1 MQKKQQI
8 FGKNVALLKIK
19 LSEFPP
25 NHNAKHCNDF
35 LVYICN
41 LIEEITK
48 NDKKPNKKE
57 IVMKLYKHLFNSDE
71 KELNDLSTTIDFIC
85 NNSLVNQIPKSKK
98 LFSFIKKNKKIFI
111 NIKDYIQSN
120 IINSISQYIFTKY
133 GINVLQTT
141 ILIIECSNALNK

>member
-1 MQKKQQI
+1 MDGHPLYI
-8 FGKNVALLKIK
+8 V
-19 LSEFPP
+19 
-25 NHNAKHCNDF
+25 
-35 LVYICN
+35 VYICN

-48 NDKKPNKKE
+48 KEKKPNKKE
-57 IVMKLYKHLFNSDE
+57 IVLNLYKHLFNSSDD
-71 KELNDLSTTIDFIC
+71 ELNDLSATIDFIC

-98 LFSFIKKNKKIFI
+98 LFSFIKKKQKNIYK
-111 NIKDYIQSN
+111 IKDYIQSN

>member
-1 MQKKQQI
+1 M
-8 FGKNVALLKIK
+8 
-19 LSEFPP
+19 
-25 NHNAKHCNDF
+25 
-35 LVYICN
+35 
-41 LIEEITK
+41 
-48 NDKKPNKKE
+48 
-57 IVMKLYKHLFNSDE
+57 YKHLFNSDE
-71 KELNDLSTTIDFIC
+71 KELNDLSSTIDFIC

-98 LFSFIKKNKKIFI
+98 LFQFIKKKNKKIFI